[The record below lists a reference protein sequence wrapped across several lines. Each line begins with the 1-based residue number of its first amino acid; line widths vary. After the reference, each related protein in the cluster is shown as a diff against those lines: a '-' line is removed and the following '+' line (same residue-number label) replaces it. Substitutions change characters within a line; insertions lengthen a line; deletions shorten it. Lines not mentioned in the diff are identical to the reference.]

1 MIRIEANYKNTSWVS
16 TLWKLQLVLNITKQ
30 KTIQTSPLKILIGIE
45 ATTPVLR
52 SLHIASQAWTLTIV
66 VKSSG
71 TLVHVHQVVRGV
83 GVMRHQ
89 VAAGCDID
97 KLQVIMNVGAG
108 RQVVLGRWCSVGSK
122 IPSRISVGN
131 GVPSRFSVGSKIA
144 SRISV
149 GNGVPSR
156 FSVGSKIPSRIS
168 VGNGVPS
175 RFSVGSKIPSRI
187 SVGNGV
193 PSRFSVGSKI
203 PSRISVGNGVPSRFS
218 VGSKIP
224 SRISVGN
231 GVPSRFSVGSKIPSR
246 ISVGNGVPSRR
257 SVGSKIPSLISVGN
271 GVPSRRVPYND
282 ANATEL
288 DLPGSSFSTGPST
301 PSLNLNTEAGQ
312 AEAPGTEDE
321 EAADNQVED
330 DQAAGRPF

>member
-52 SLHIASQAWTLTIV
+52 SLVRDVALESATPNRESMRELTRSRARQLLTDNMTKQDEVANRNRQHSRQFDHIASQAWTLTIV

-89 VAAGCDID
+89 VAAGCDVD
-97 KLQVIMNVGAG
+97 RLQVIMNVGAG
-108 RQVVLGRWCSVGSK
+108 RQVVLGRWCRSS
-122 IPSRISVGN
+122 SRP
-131 GVPSRFSVGSKIA
+131 GVD
-144 SRISV
+144 
-149 GNGVPSR
+149 
-156 FSVGSKIPSRIS
+156 
-168 VGNGVPS
+168 
-175 RFSVGSKIPSRI
+175 
-187 SVGNGV
+187 
-193 PSRFSVGSKI
+193 
-203 PSRISVGNGVPSRFS
+203 
-218 VGSKIP
+218 
-224 SRISVGN
+224 
-231 GVPSRFSVGSKIPSR
+231 
-246 ISVGNGVPSRR
+246 
-257 SVGSKIPSLISVGN
+257 
-271 GVPSRRVPYND
+271 ND